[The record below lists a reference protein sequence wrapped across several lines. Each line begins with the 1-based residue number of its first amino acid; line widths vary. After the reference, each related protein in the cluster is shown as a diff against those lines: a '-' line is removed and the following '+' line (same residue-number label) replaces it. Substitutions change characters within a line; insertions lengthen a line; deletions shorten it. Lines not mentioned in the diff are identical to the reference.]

1 MATLSATRIL
11 PALWMLAV
19 LPSAAEPGTAE
30 RLQVLAQEVTAAER
44 DFARSMA
51 ERTIWHRDTGPE
63 GGARWRV
70 IVDQG
75 VPLIE
80 CGGPNR

>member
-1 MATLSATRIL
+1 MATISATRIL
-11 PALWMLAV
+11 PAWWMLAV

-30 RLQVLAQEVTAAER
+30 R
-44 DFARSMA
+44 
-51 ERTIWHRDTGPE
+51 
-63 GGARWRV
+63 
-70 IVDQG
+70 QG